1 MVPTP
6 SVVWVAEEDL
16 FCPEEPVISGGCD
29 TSTLSVCTCASLLF
43 YHGWERGS
51 LETSPSS
58 LEKRSMA
65 AEIVNLG
72 CVQTQEDS
80 SLVLSL
86 KLVLW
91 ICWFCFLGLLC
102 SIRTAI
108 KKYLRYGALIQSK
121 AISVVEFQMLW
132 QIDGSNMLGWR
143 RLACLETSPEIIV
156 FLAYAEACC
165 LDARTE

>member
-1 MVPTP
+1 MVPTWRCLGCWRG
-6 SVVWVAEEDL
+6 SDL
-16 FCPEEPVISGGCD
+16 FCPEEPVRSWGCD
-29 TSTLSVCTCASLLF
+29 TFYSVCLLLSLAPLLP
-43 YHGWERGS
+43 WPTERS
-51 LETSPSS
+51 VE
-58 LEKRSMA
+58 A
-65 AEIVNLG
+65 ALPVLRG
-72 CVQTQEDS
+72 GQWQLRLWTRDACKHRGF

-108 KKYLRYGALIQSK
+108 KKYLRYGALIQSRQFQL
-121 AISVVEFQMLW
+121 VEFQMLW
-132 QIDGSNMLGWR
+132 QIDGSNILEWR

-156 FLAYAEACC
+156 FFYAEACC